1 MIHKKTRLCVL
12 LAVFAAAPA
21 FAQNVAVVN
30 GTAIPKSRADA
41 LIAQLVKQGQKDSPQ
56 LHDAVR
62 DELINRE
69 ILMQEAV
76 REGIPTRAD
85 VKAQVAV
92 AQQTV
97 VLRSLIEDYV
107 AKNKPSDAEVKAR
120 YDELVKQAGG
130 KEYHLHHILVDNEQQ
145 AKDLIAKIKGGA
157 KFEDLAKQFSKDPGS
172 GKNGG
177 DLDWANPKTYV
188 PEFAAAAE
196 KLQKGQMTDTPV
208 HTQFGWHIIKLED
221 RRQKGAPPFDQ
232 IKDRILASL
241 VHRKAQEV
249 GQKLRDGAQLEFV
262 DPALKAEV
270 EEESKI
276 RPAPAPAKK

>member
-1 MIHKKTRLCVL
+1 MIQKKTRLCVM
-12 LAVFAAAPA
+12 LAAFAAAPA

-41 LIAQLVKQGQKDSPQ
+41 LISQLVKQGQQDTPQ
-56 LHDAVR
+56 LHQAVR
-62 DELINRE
+62 DELVNRE

-76 REGIPTRAD
+76 REGVPSRPD

-97 VLRSLIEDYV
+97 VLRAMIEDF
-107 AKNKPSDAEVKAR
+107 ASKNKPSDAEVKAR

-208 HTQFGWHIIKLED
+208 HTQFGWHIIRVD
-221 RRQKGAPPFDQ
+221 DIRDIAPPPLDQ
-232 IKDRILASL
+232 
-241 VHRKAQEV
+241 VKAQIVQQMQQE
-249 GQKLRDGAQLEFV
+249 KLQAFEQNLRA
-262 DPALKAEV
+262 KA
-270 EEESKI
+270 KI
-276 RPAPAPAKK
+276 Q